1 MGKSSI
7 LLITGSLQRRIHGL
21 IGSFF
26 KSSHLK
32 AQITQDMHKYLQQ
45 SMEDWRDDHPIY
57 IQDEAK
63 NLQDLMRE
71 DLRNFFQSPFC
82 FPDPKMA
89 TVLFPSLTSLRLNVN
104 IFTCGSYTYSGEASE
119 EFDRDDNTHTHK
131 TISYAFKGY
140 SKST

>member
-1 MGKSSI
+1 MMGKSSI

-57 IQDEAK
+57 IQDEVK
-63 NLQDLMRE
+63 NVCSL
-71 DLRNFFQSPFC
+71 S
-82 FPDPKMA
+82 
-89 TVLFPSLTSLRLNVN
+89 LFPK
-104 IFTCGSYTYSGEASE
+104 E
-119 EFDRDDNTHTHK
+119 K
-131 TISYAFKGY
+131 
-140 SKST
+140 